1 MGGWIT
7 SKRLSTKYE
16 ADKRELLHFMQLQDE
31 VYQQREKQFQ
41 YEIKKLYK
49 IVEELEQDALKR
61 DYEEFKA
68 PDANNDD
75 MISRSE
81 FNNYV
86 EKYLKSFPELSEQDF
101 PKFEEF
107 DVDENDKVSFEEW
120 QQFLVTQKL
129 NEGKISK
136 DGIGNPSDQH
146 KLSDKDGFEKRFDK
160 KSESKSLNSGK
171 KTVIR
176 ER

>member
-1 MGGWIT
+1 
-7 SKRLSTKYE
+7 
-16 ADKRELLHFMQLQDE
+16 MQLQDE

-41 YEIKKLYK
+41 HEIKKLYK
-49 IVEELEQDALKR
+49 IVEELEQDAVKR

-68 PDANNDD
+68 PDADNDD
-75 MISRSE
+75 MISQAE
-81 FNNYV
+81 FNTYV

-107 DVDENDKVSFEEW
+107 DVDENGKVSFEEW

-129 NEGKISK
+129 NEQSKLNSK
-136 DGIGNPSDQH
+136 DNIKVGIP
-146 KLSDKDGFEKRFDK
+146 DK
-160 KSESKSLNSGK
+160 KGFKDDLLESRKEKSSDSKSR
-171 KTVIR
+171 KTVVGR